1 MTEKQMDKLAD
12 IIAVRVIDKL
22 VDKQK
27 EWDKEFNEKFENEE
41 NSNGIMLELEM
52 ADLIKIRS
60 TYMMTEKYE
69 LIEDI
74 ENRINNLQ
82 KRIDNL

>member
-1 MTEKQMDKLAD
+1 MDKLAD